1 MGEQH
6 HDFPKTTP
14 LQVILAILGASI
26 APALVIFLVVKLVLS
41 IQATHIEDGAVSAEQ
56 VNARIAP
63 VAQVEVAVPSS
74 GPSADK
80 GGEEVY
86 GATCVACH
94 GSGAM
99 GAPKFQDKASWAPRI
114 AQGYDTLLK
123 HAIEGIRMMPARGGN
138 PALTDTE
145 VANAVV
151 YMANEAGADFTPP
164 TPAAAGEAEA
174 EPTAAAPSAE
184 APATET
190 VPSTAEPAAPAV
202 EATASATAAPES
214 AAPAGKSGEK
224 VVNSVCM
231 MCHGA
236 GVMGAP
242 KIGDKAGW
250 APRIAQGY
258 ETLVQHAIKGVRM
271 MPPKGGNAALT
282 DDEVAAAVAHM
293 ANQSGANFT
302 SK

>member
-56 VNARIAP
+56 VNTRIAP
-63 VAQVEVAVPSS
+63 VAQVEVAAPSV
-74 GPSADK
+74 GPSVDK

-114 AQGYDTLLK
+114 AQGYDTLVK

-151 YMANEAGADFTPP
+151 YMANESGADFTPP
-164 TPAAAGEAEA
+164 TPAAASEAEA
-174 EPTAAAPSAE
+174 EPTAAAPAAE

-190 VPSTAEPAAPAV
+190 PSPAAEPAAPAA
-202 EATASATAAPES
+202 EAAAP
-214 AAPAGKSGEK
+214 AAKPAGKSGEE

-242 KIGDKAGW
+242 KIGDKASW

>member
-41 IQATHIEDGAVSAEQ
+41 IQATHIEDGAVSADKVAE
-56 VNARIAP
+56 RIAP
-63 VAQVEVAVPSS
+63 VAQVDVAAPSS
-74 GPSADK
+74 APSVAK
-80 GGEEVY
+80 SGEEVY

-99 GAPKFQDKASWAPRI
+99 GAPKFQDKASWTPRI
-114 AQGYDTLLK
+114 AQGYDTLVK

-138 PALTDTE
+138 SALTDTE

-151 YMANEAGADFTPP
+151 YMANESGADFAPP
-164 TPAAAGEAEA
+164 ASAAADEAEA
-174 EPTAAAPSAE
+174 ASTDAASTDEEA
-184 APATET
+184 APATEAAS
-190 VPSTAEPAAPAV
+190 PAAEPAPAA
-202 EATASATAAPES
+202 EAAVPAAK
-214 AAPAGKSGEK
+214 PAGKSGEE
-224 VVNSVCM
+224 VVDSVCM

-236 GVMGAP
+236 GLMGAP
-242 KIGDKAGW
+242 KIGDKASW

-302 SK
+302 SN